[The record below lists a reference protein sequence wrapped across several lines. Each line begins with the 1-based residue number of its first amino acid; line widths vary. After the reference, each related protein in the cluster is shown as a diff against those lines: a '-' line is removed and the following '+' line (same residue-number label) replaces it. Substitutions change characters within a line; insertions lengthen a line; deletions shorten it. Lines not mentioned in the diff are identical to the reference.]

1 MLARRA
7 CLLLLPAVIYLAGI
21 FSFLSY
27 PDRFDSFPLDDAWIH
42 QVYAR
47 SFATGHGFEY
57 NNGAQEAGST
67 SPLWAIA
74 TAPIHWFAGE
84 DRARTVAG
92 VMCVGAA
99 LGLACILI
107 FRVIA
112 VRLTGSSAAAC
123 MAACLLAL
131 EPRLLFSALSGMEN
145 VLLVALWLGAL
156 LAAIG
161 RRWWVAAVLAGLMAI
176 TRPESVVV
184 LAVFVFALMLARPAP
199 RWPRKVMALVIAV
212 LPFAAWLLFCHA
224 TTGHWLPNTYYV
236 KALAFRPAPN
246 VLVQAWRLVAAQGF
260 ATSVLFPAGML
271 TAAIALLARRRW
283 LVAAF
288 IIVAP
293 LLYLSAVAG
302 TRDLRA
308 SGYYWTRW
316 IDPVALLLTAAF
328 ALGLAFVSTGS
339 WKPAWAGRISL
350 RTWRFVM
357 CVAVVAVLAF
367 SAPGFARSFA
377 DRRSHLRTDSRVIA
391 IMNVR
396 AGLWIRDHSAAD
408 AVVGVNDAGAIRYFG
423 NRRTID
429 LLGLNNQDLAFHRV
443 PPVDTL
449 LGCDWLAIFPSI
461 FPQQAGLLSSEYDV
475 DLVIQIPPAEY
486 TISNSQSQTTLAVY
500 HRKRR

>member
-47 SFATGHGFEY
+47 ALAAGHGFEY

-67 SPLWAIA
+67 SPLWAVA
-74 TAPIHWFAGE
+74 TAPIHWFAGGSA
-84 DRARTVAG
+84 ARTVAG

-99 LGLACILI
+99 FGLACVLI
-107 FRVIA
+107 FRGIA

-123 MAACLLAL
+123 IAACLLAM

-161 RRWWVAAVLAGLMAI
+161 RRWLVAAVLAGLMAI

-184 LAVFVFALMLARPAP
+184 LAVFVIALMLARPAP
-199 RWPRKVMALVIAV
+199 RWPRKVMALVMAL

-236 KALAFRPAPN
+236 KALPFRPAPH
-246 VLVQAWRLVAAQGF
+246 VLLQAWRLVAAQGF
-260 ATSVLFPAGML
+260 ATSVLFPAGIL

-283 LVAAF
+283 LVGAF

-328 ALGLAFVSTGS
+328 ALGLAFISTGS

-357 CVAVVAVLAF
+357 SIVVVAVLAF

-391 IMNVR
+391 MMNVR

-423 NRRTID
+423 NRHTID

-443 PPVDTL
+443 LPLDTL